1 MNLKDGYKLM
11 YEKDGKFFATKEGF
25 PKEEDPEVAITADGV
40 TILGEGEGG
49 GAKGGI
55 EGVNQFFKETIQLDQ
70 LGREGYGGETEEEAL
85 ESIKDVVWVSDIYY
99 GVGTTVYIRG
109 EVTIGKYVAVHR
121 STPDGLYN
129 KFKLEEGE

>member
-11 YEKDGKFFATKEGF
+11 YEKNGKFFATKEVF

-49 GAKGGI
+49 GAGGI
-55 EGVNQFFKETIQLDQ
+55 ESVNQFFKETIQLEQ
-70 LGREGYGGETEEEAL
+70 LGREGYGGKTEEEAL
-85 ESIKDVVWVSDIYY
+85 ESIKDVVWVSNVWY
-99 GVGTTVYIRG
+99 GVGTTVYIG
-109 EVTIGKYVAVHR
+109 GKVTTGKYVAASR

-129 KFKLEEGE
+129 KFKLEEAE